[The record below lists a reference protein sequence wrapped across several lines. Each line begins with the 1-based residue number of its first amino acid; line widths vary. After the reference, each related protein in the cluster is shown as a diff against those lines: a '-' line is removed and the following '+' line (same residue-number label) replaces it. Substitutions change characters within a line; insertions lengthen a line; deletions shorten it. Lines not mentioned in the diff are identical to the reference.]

1 MNLYEKRFE
10 IRFIQNKVELIESQ
24 KLRHKVFIEEMGGSR
39 NNLSL
44 ISNSESDKF
53 DDFCRHL
60 IIIDHKNS
68 TQFPNGKI
76 IGVTRLMLTEDS
88 ENGIGFYCS
97 QEFNLNPIISTKK
110 ECLEIG
116 RICIHNEYRNT
127 LVLHYLWIEL
137 GSFCSKRG
145 VKILFGVASF
155 TGNNIKKI
163 EMALSHIHNDYLA
176 PPKIRPMALEH
187 GYIKMNMVPKEEINK
202 LNALKQMPSLL
213 KSYLRLGAK
222 VGEGAFID
230 KELNTIDI
238 LIMLDVS
245 NMTNKYKLYYEKS

>member
-1 MNLYEKRFE
+1 MNLYQNRFE
-10 IRFIQNKVELIESQ
+10 IRFAQNKIEIIESQ
-24 KLRHKVFIEEMGGSR
+24 KLRHKVFIEEMGGLR

-44 ISNSESDKF
+44 VSNLESDKF

-68 TQFPNGKI
+68 KQFPNGKI
-76 IGVTRLMLTEDS
+76 IGVTRLMLIEDS
-88 ENGIGFYCS
+88 KNGIGFYCS
-97 QEFNLNPIISTKK
+97 QEFNINSIISTKK

-116 RICIHNEYRNT
+116 RTCIDNEYRNT
-127 LVLHYLWIEL
+127 LILHFLWIEL
-137 GSFCSKRG
+137 GSFCSKTG

-155 TGNNIKKI
+155 SGNNVKKI
-163 EMALSHIHNDYLA
+163 EMALSHIHNNYLA

-187 GYIKMNMVPKEEINK
+187 GYIKMNIVPKDKINK

-222 VGEGAFID
+222 VGEGAFMD
-230 KELNTIDI
+230 KELNTIDV
-238 LIMLDVS
+238 LIMIDVS
-245 NMTNKYKLYYEKS
+245 NMTNKYKIYYEK